1 MENTQAVV
9 PTIVETTTLQ
19 TGATSIYGIPKQ
31 VGSTSSIW
39 RRTRM
44 KRTIFLASLM
54 LKLGYNLGETA

>member
-19 TGATSIYGIPKQ
+19 TGATNIYGIPQ